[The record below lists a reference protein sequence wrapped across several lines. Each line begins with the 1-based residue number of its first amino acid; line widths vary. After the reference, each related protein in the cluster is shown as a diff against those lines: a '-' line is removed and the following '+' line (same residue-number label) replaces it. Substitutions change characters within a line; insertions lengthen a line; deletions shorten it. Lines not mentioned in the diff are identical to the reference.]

1 MVISAE
7 DLVVTVTS
15 RAVSVEM
22 VTSHVASVVK
32 VLKVV
37 ESALVVR
44 SLRHHQ
50 SSHSAQSQSALSH
63 VV

>member
-22 VTSHVASVVK
+22 VTSHV
-32 VLKVV
+32 
-37 ESALVVR
+37 ETALVVR

-50 SSHSAQSQSALSH
+50 SSHNARSQSALSH
-63 VV
+63 AV